1 MTTRAN
7 ASTSSTRR
15 RSTRKIANALTRGM
29 ARRYELVVA
38 MADALEDI
46 LRWERRQV
54 A

>member
-7 ASTSSTRR
+7 SVSSTRR
-15 RSTRKIANALTRGM
+15 RSTRKIQSALSGKVV
-29 ARRYELVVA
+29 RRHELVVA
-38 MADALEDI
+38 MIDALEDI